1 MSLTTITVPPLDPNL
16 YTGPTRLLSG
26 PVRSGNITLDTA
38 YGSNGLP
45 EFSSWLW
52 VGTAGNIS
60 YVKWDGTTQVLT
72 NAAAGRWHN
81 IYSIKINTIGTTAS
95 GLVWGS

>member
-1 MSLTTITVPPLDPNL
+1 MALKTIQVPALDPNL
-16 YTGPTRLLSG
+16 YTGPTRLMAG
-26 PVRSGNITLDTA
+26 PARSGNVTLDTP
-38 YGSNGLP
+38 YGLNGLA

-72 NAAAGRWHN
+72 NATAGIWHN
-81 IYSIKINTIGTTAS
+81 IYSIQINSVGTTAL